1 MSTTPRFIQRETRA
15 LVARAINAMLAAH
28 DAGYQ
33 VLADDIVITQAAGH
47 VIIALRQAQTEGGK
61 VPPPQVRF

>member
-1 MSTTPRFIQRETRA
+1 MTAPRFIQRETRA
-15 LVARAINAMLAAH
+15 LVARAVNAMLAAH

-47 VIIALRQAQTEGGK
+47 VIIALRQARTDGNT
-61 VPPPQVRF
+61 VPPPKVNL